1 MQGLAK
7 TILSVQG
14 LTVNLDGRSIL
25 SGLSFELHAGEM
37 LAIIGPNGAGKTVLL
52 KTLLHLLPY
61 HSLSSRKAEPQS
73 LNRCHARLFYIPP
86 LIRLLVNGGHE
97 RKPLLELPPTESR
110 DHSRD

>member
-52 KTLLHLLPY
+52 KTLLHLLAY
-61 HSLSSRKAEPQS
+61 QGEIHWGGE
-73 LNRCHARLFYIPP
+73 CTHRLCPAK
-86 LIRLLVNGGHE
+86 GG
-97 RKPLLELPPTESR
+97 R
-110 DHSRD
+110 